1 MTPSKQAEIDLDE
14 RIVGGYQTLLSED
27 LRLAHAALLAFANAN
42 NEDGWPHGRDVLR
55 FARFYGCSPG
65 ALGGLV
71 GLLCYRLGRRLV
83 WVDTFRCP
91 SQARSLGAD
100 KFAPHAMVAYGIYT
114 AASAL
119 VMRHAETMH

>member
-1 MTPSKQAEIDLDE
+1 MDE
-14 RIVGGYQTLLSED
+14 RIVSGYNILLSED
-27 LRLAHAALLAFANAN
+27 LRLAHAAVLAYANAHN
-42 NEDGWPHGRDVLR
+42 DDGWPHGRDVLR

-91 SQARSLGAD
+91 SLARSLGAD
-100 KFAPHAMVAYGIYT
+100 KFAPHAMRSYGIYC
-114 AASAL
+114 AAAAI
-119 VMRHAETMH
+119 VMRQDDMRQGTETIH